1 MQNNSSQ
8 TTESTKQ
15 RGKFIVLYG
24 INNLGKSTQ
33 AKLLVEKLQSEGIT
47 AEYLKYPLYDLIPSG
62 TLLNDYLRRGNFYK
76 LSAREAQ
83 IIYTLNRTQYQSN
96 LEKKLTDGI
105 TIVAEDYT
113 GTGLAWGIGAGVD
126 EQFLKYI
133 NGHLLAEDIAILLNG
148 ERFTEAIEQQHVHE
162 KNNELT
168 QKVREIHLRL
178 GQEKNWHLINA
189 NSTID
194 EVHQAIWKKIKNSVK
209 QSIVTETEYFENL
222 IQQAYPAPS
231 PHAEMEIINQTP
243 DQKTH
248 FLNNNNPIV
257 NSALSPQNTETDIL
271 KIKKINPDVKLLT
284 RAHADDAGL
293 DICANDYYTLHE
305 NERAIIS
312 TGIQMAIPKNHVGLV
327 WDKSGIAASG
337 LHTMGGVIDS
347 GYRGELKILVVN
359 LSQDIYNIQKGQKIA
374 QLLIQKIKTPDIIES
389 DVLDETE
396 RSNDG
401 FGSSGGF

>member
-8 TTESTKQ
+8 TIESVKQ

-33 AKLLVEKLQSEGIT
+33 TKLLVEKLQSKGIT
-47 AEYLKYPLYDLIPSG
+47 TEYLKYPLYDLIPSG

-83 IIYTLNRTQYQSN
+83 IIYTLNRAQYQIE
-96 LEKKLTDGI
+96 LEKKLADGI

-126 EQFLKYI
+126 EQFLKYV
-133 NGHLLAEDIAILLNG
+133 NGHLLTEDIAILLDG
-148 ERFTEAIEQQHVHE
+148 ERFTEAIEQQHAHE
-162 KNNELT
+162 KNDNLT
-168 QKVREIHLRL
+168 QRVREVHLRL

-189 NSTID
+189 NLTID
-194 EVHQAIWKKIKNSVK
+194 EVHQAIWKKVNSVIQK
-209 QSIVTETEYFENL
+209 RPTVTATEDFEDL
-222 IQQAYPAPS
+222 IHQEYPMPFS
-231 PHAEMEIINQTP
+231 HMEMEIINQTP
-243 DQKTH
+243 DQTTH
-248 FLNNNNPIV
+248 FLNYDGIAPSKITIPHHD
-257 NSALSPQNTETDIL
+257 SAVL
-271 KIKKINPDVKLLT
+271 KIKKTDSEAKLLT
-284 RAHADDAGL
+284 RAHVNDAGL
-293 DICANDYYTLHE
+293 DIYANDYYTLHE

-312 TGIQMAIPKNHVGLV
+312 TGIQMAIPKGCVGLV

-374 QLLIQKIKTPDIIES
+374 QLLIQKIKTPDPIES

-396 RSNDG
+396 RSDMG